1 MALDNYRIIETI
13 HQSRR
18 FILYKAE
25 RLQDG
30 KQVLIKTQDPAQLQ
44 DKALSESLIRE
55 AGASVHLEHPHI
67 RKGLDCF
74 SEGLSQ
80 YLVAE
85 YAPGLSLIEYL
96 RQNSE
101 NITYNQGLVWARD
114 LLHALIYAAG
124 RDVWHYNLNPYN
136 LIINAASELK
146 VIGFGKNRDA
156 WKHSEGNFNYRYP
169 ILYVAPEI
177 FKTSNPH
184 PNSDIYSW
192 AVVLYQILCKE
203 LPWRLDSFVGP
214 DEQKMQSFSRGVTLP
229 SAEKVP
235 DGLYSVL
242 LACLKLDPDQ
252 RIKDFAELLDTLQQ
266 EVPDLDWS
274 YHEPAEEVV
283 QVPAP
288 EPELAEADGEA
299 LDEAEVP
306 ATEPIEPDIED
317 LSPEISFAE
326 ESTPELRAE
335 DEPEDELLPEP
346 SIPEILATESEIE
359 PEITELPQE
368 SPAPIPEDPKEPDI
382 QDDLAW
388 PVIQDEP
395 TIPLPPTEEEE
406 EVEEPA
412 QPSELPE
419 AKPEEVPEPKSAAPV
434 ETPKQTAAPLSPP
447 LEKPA
452 APTIPKPIPQTTYYE
467 KKPET
472 SVETQKDLG
481 TMRKRFL
488 ILMILSVI
496 ILSYVLIQHFVF
508 RRKPKFKTTETEEA
522 VNLNDI
528 DLSTL
533 AENLPLEML
542 WVPSDTLIM
551 GSISP
556 EAKDNE
562 FPLLTIKL
570 AGFMISPLEITQEQ
584 WNMVYPT
591 NPSLYI
597 GAKLPVDN
605 VSFYDAIEYCNA
617 KSLKD
622 GLTPAYDY
630 HGTDIVCD
638 FDADGYRLPTEAEWE
653 LAAKAGKG
661 KNFQLYSGSDDPD
674 EVGWYSENSS
684 GRSKAVGSKKPNSL
698 KIYDLSG
705 NVYEWVWNW
714 YAPYSYRTGNLF
726 SGPQDGTDKVIRGG
740 SWYHNTERMRTT
752 AREYVK
758 PYVKAGYIGFRVV
771 RSR

>member
-1 MALDNYRIIETI
+1 MALDKYRIIETI

-30 KQVLIKTQDPAQLQ
+30 KQVLLKTQDPAQLQ
-44 DKALSESLIRE
+44 DKTLSESLIQE
-55 AGASVHLEHPHI
+55 AEACLNLEHPQI

-101 NITYNQGLVWARD
+101 NITYNQGLVWAKD
-114 LLHALIYAAG
+114 LLHALIYAEKK
-124 RDVWHYNLNPYN
+124 DVRHYNLNPYN
-136 LIINAASELK
+136 IIVNAASELK

-192 AVVLYQILCKE
+192 AVVLYQILCQE
-203 LPWRLDSFVGP
+203 LPWRLDGFVGP

-229 SAEKVP
+229 SAEKVS

-242 LACLKLDPDQ
+242 LACLKLDPVE
-252 RIKDFAELLDTLQQ
+252 RIRDYAELLETLQQ

-274 YHEPAEEVV
+274 YHEPVEELVLPLAPEAEPKLAEIEEETLD
-283 QVPAP
+283 
-288 EPELAEADGEA
+288 EPELPIAEPLEP
-299 LDEAEVP
+299 E
-306 ATEPIEPDIED
+306 TEE

-326 ESTPELRAE
+326 ETTPEPRAE
-335 DEPEDELLPEP
+335 DEPETELQSEPALPE
-346 SIPEILATESEIE
+346 SLATESEIV
-359 PEITELPQE
+359 PEITEP
-368 SPAPIPEDPKEPDI
+368 PAPIHEDYKEPDI

-395 TIPLPPTEEEE
+395 TLPLPSREEEDKPRE
-406 EVEEPA
+406 ELVKPPEAPETRPEKIPETKRAVVEEI
-412 QPSELPE
+412 
-419 AKPEEVPEPKSAAPV
+419 PKRT
-434 ETPKQTAAPLSPP
+434 ETPAPPP
-447 LEKPA
+447 LEKK
-452 APTIPKPIPQTTYYE
+452 APPTLPKPTYYE
-467 KKPET
+467 KEPEL
-472 SVETQKDLG
+472 SPKAQKDLG
-481 TMRKRFL
+481 SMKKIFVT
-488 ILMILSVI
+488 LMILSVVI
-496 ILSYVLIQHFVF
+496 IAYVLIQHFVF
-508 RRKPKFKTTETEEA
+508 RQKPKLDLKETDETVDA
-522 VNLNDI
+522 Q
-528 DLSTL
+528 DLILPTL
-533 AENLPLEML
+533 TDNIPLEML

-597 GAKLPVDN
+597 GANLPVEN
-605 VSFYDAIEYCNA
+605 VSFYDAVEYCNA

-622 GLTPAYDY
+622 GLSPAYDY

-653 LAAKAGKG
+653 LAAKAGIG
-661 KNFQLYSGSDDPD
+661 KNFQLYSGSDNPD
-674 EVGWYSENSS
+674 EVGWYAENSS
-684 GRSKAVGSKKPNSL
+684 DRSKAVGSKKPNSL
-698 KIYDLSG
+698 NIYDMSG

-714 YAPYSYRTGNLF
+714 YAPYSYRTGDLF
-726 SGPQDGTDKVIRGG
+726 RGPQDGTDKVIRGG